1 MLIKNSKALRQLSSS
16 WFASN
21 SFDNIAL
28 DIEMET
34 EELAKIVGDDIID
47 LAQGIAEK
55 ESPTEDESKLLQ
67 RVQLPIALMSVYR
80 YYQSNTVSHDDTRK
94 LKVNAENEKIP
105 FQWMLDR
112 DDAAHLAKA
121 QRAVDRLISFLDKSD
136 LEQWHAS
143 SQKLATK
150 KLFVNNTEVFGDYYP
165 IDNSARFYYLA
176 APLLREVQTNAIKDA
191 LGPDYDNLLANFQ
204 ANKLTNIQKELLD
217 IVRRAQVLATLS
229 VAVRRLN
236 TQVLPDGI
244 VKAMKSEGH
253 TQNANRP
260 ATIEE
265 INYFSKRLDQDAEHY
280 IDKIKRKRYE
290 DDPEKL
296 QYQFLPKNDP
306 KQKFAST

>member
-1 MLIKNSKALRQLSSS
+1 MLINDSKTLRKLSSS
-16 WFASN
+16 WFESN
-21 SFDNIAL
+21 DFKNIEL
-28 DIEMET
+28 DVEMET

-47 LAQGIAEK
+47 LAQGIADK
-55 ESPTEDESKLLQ
+55 DSTTEDESKLLQ
-67 RVQLPIALMSVYR
+67 RVQLPIALMAVFR

-94 LKVNAENEKIP
+94 LKIDAVNEKIP

-121 QRAVDRLISFLDKSD
+121 QRAVDRLISFLDKSKI
-136 LEQWHAS
+136 EQWIS
-143 SQKLATK
+143 SPQKVATK
-150 KLFVNNTEVFGDYYP
+150 KLFVNNTDVFGDYYP

-191 LGPDYDNLLANFQ
+191 LGADYEPLLTNFQ
-204 ANKLTNIQKELLD
+204 ENDLSNFQKELLEF
-217 IVRRAQVLATLS
+217 VRRAQVLSTLAL
-229 VAVRRLN
+229 AVRRLN

-260 ATIEE
+260 ATVEE
-265 INYFSKRLDQDAEHY
+265 INYFSKRLEQDAAEY

-290 DDPEKL
+290 NSPEKME
-296 QYQFLPKNDP
+296 YQLLPKNDP